1 MKYENEKI
9 KLAFDS
15 TTLLW
20 NIDSNINRSGLFFVS
35 YNVAKLLLKKE
46 EIEIYF
52 YIPKSKYKSLKKCL
66 EKIFTDNKIEI
77 ISENSKIWFDIVIF
91 YSPLYKIPRFIE
103 DMKHIKKY
111 TTLHDAMY
119 NIFPELF
126 NKKHILWYKVLLKS
140 INEKDYYFSVS
151 ENTKRDFIKYANQ
164 INPNHIFTV
173 PLGIKDN
180 LKSVTINKEI
190 LNKYN
195 ITKKYIFS
203 LCAITPRKNLIRIIR
218 SFFKFLDNNNINDM
232 VFVLGGPDAE
242 DFMDKFNTEISQYKD
257 KIIKIGYVSDEDL
270 PYLYSGAEWFVYTSQ
285 YEGFGLPPL
294 EAMACGCPV
303 IVSNNSSLPEVVGEA
318 GIMIDYD
325 SDEQHIAAYEKYYF
339 NEEYRKEMSQKGLE
353 RSKLFSWDKCV
364 DEMLKV
370 MKGNLDLNNKNINR
384 FIRTEDL
391 IYYKL
396 FGALIILPR
405 FKTIFSIIKS
415 EDNRF
420 MILTIFGIK
429 ISIKNNNKNIMDLK

>member
-1 MKYENEKI
+1 MLNEKI

-20 NIDSNINRSGLFFVS
+20 NINSNINRSGLFFVA
-35 YNVAKLLLKKE
+35 YNVAKLFLQKD

-66 EKIFTDNKIEI
+66 EITFTDNKINI
-77 ISENSKIWFDIVIF
+77 ISENSKIWFDIDIF
-91 YSPLYKIPRFIE
+91 YSPLYNIPRFIE
-103 DMKHIKKY
+103 NMEHIKKY

-126 NKKHILWYKVLLKS
+126 NEKYIFWYKVLLKS
-140 INEKDYYFSVS
+140 INKKDYYFSVS
-151 ENTKRDFIKYANQ
+151 ENTKRDFIKYAPQ
-164 INPNHIFTV
+164 INPDNIFTIH
-173 PLGIKDN
+173 LGIKDN
-180 LKSVTINKEI
+180 LKYLTINKKI

-195 ITKKYIFS
+195 ITKEYIFS
-203 LCAITPRKNLIRIIR
+203 LCAINPRKNLIRIIR
-218 SFFKFLDNNNINDM
+218 SFFKFLEKNNIDDM
-232 VFVLGGPDAE
+232 VFVLGGPNSE

-270 PYLYSGAEWFVYTSQ
+270 PYLYSGAKWFVYTSQ

-303 IVSNNSSLPEVVGEA
+303 IVSNNSSLPEVVGDA

-325 SDEQHIAAYEKYYF
+325 SDEQHIEAYEKYYF
-339 NEEYRKEMSQKGLE
+339 NEEYRKEMSKKGLE

-364 DEMLKV
+364 SEMLRV
-370 MKGNLDLNNKNINR
+370 MRDNLNLELKNRIR
-384 FIRTEDL
+384 FIKTEDL
-391 IYYKL
+391 IYFKL
-396 FGALIILPR
+396 FGLLIVLPR
-405 FKTIFSIIKS
+405 LKNIFSIIKS
-415 EDNRF
+415 EDERF
-420 MILTIFGIK
+420 TIITIFGIK
-429 ISIKNNNKNIMDLK
+429 VAV